1 MTTYRIPAPDGKTY
15 RIEGPEGATQEQI
28 QAEVIRQNP
37 HLAGA
42 TAPTGVAAIPTEPGA
57 NLTPTPEVKRPWY
70 ETVARKGLGGLDTA
84 AAIGAGLISAPVSQ
98 AAGIGANLVSGKYG
112 TPEGIRLAEKTA
124 GEVQKSFYQPRSE
137 EAQRNL
143 GAIGNALAPV
153 MGVAPNLT
161 VMTELGRAAA
171 PAVRAAGDLN
181 RAVAK
186 APLPMGMTLE
196 QQAAERVAN
205 SYRDAG
211 RIEAAK
217 AGNAI
222 GLVGDPGAMNPT
234 RGTKV
239 MSRATDPKLVTAA
252 AAKSNDLQLPIIA
265 KKEMGLPENTS
276 LNSKVPFDDAR
287 KLASGSY
294 EEISKIPLLTAD
306 ADTVAAINNLKP
318 SEIAGRTADA
328 AKAAAEIDLV
338 IADLQNGISGKKA
351 INTISAFRKDAQSIF
366 NSEKLG
372 TPLTSAQR
380 DMAVAYKA
388 MADKLEDMIAANLKE
403 DPRFAARFNADRTQ
417 QAKIN
422 AYEDATNFGTGKI
435 DPTVLAK
442 HTKDNPN
449 LTGDI
454 ATIGKFTN
462 NFPEAMG
469 IVTPENWVGAG
480 VRHLSR
486 ASVSGTIGAGIGALT
501 PIGPIGGGA
510 LGFGVGAGL
519 SHWNAQRM
527 TRPGYQAANA
537 IPTDYRPAVNNLRP
551 VNPNMTT
558 NSMVPFDY
566 ANATAPNWVP
576 GGRGPQGPTMVPNVG
591 SGYPEL
597 PAPSAQSTLGA
608 VAAENARRAAMSR
621 TLGQQAE
628 AQQAAAEAAGRPP
641 TSGAVILER
650 DPVTGTFS
658 VGAEAGKGLTPDIQV
673 IQSTGAN
680 LSAAADILASGK
692 APALL
697 TPEQR
702 IAWNKTKVDIAEAGK
717 GYAALSD
724 KALAAKMQDRAWVQE
739 ALTKAQD
746 KARAFQDIA
755 ARAANERIRQA
766 ALVKREQMMDL
777 VEQLQDTL
785 GRARPVSGS
794 SQGPKTRA
802 AQRNALAPESQNQL
816 GQ

>member
-1 MTTYRIPAPDGKTY
+1 MADMTEVYDALRKANAAGDTASVKKLVDYIGTQ
-15 RIEGPEGATQEQI
+15 GAAT
-28 QAEVIRQNP
+28 
-37 HLAGA
+37 GA
-42 TAPTGVAAIPTEPGA
+42 AQIPTEPGA
-57 NLTPTPEVKRPWY
+57 NLTTTPEVTRPWY
-70 ETVARKGLGGLDTA
+70 ETAYREGMGALDTA
-84 AAIGAGLISAPVSQ
+84 AAVGAGLISAPVSQ
-98 AAGIGANLVSGKYG
+98 AVGIGANLVSGKYG
-112 TPEGIRLAEKTA
+112 TQEGIQLQNKAAEA
-124 GEVQKSFYQPRSE
+124 FQKNFYQPRSE

-143 GAIGNALAPV
+143 GVISNALGPAAAI
-153 MGVAPNLT
+153 MPNLT
-161 VMTELGRAAA
+161 VMNELGRAAA
-171 PAVRAAGDLN
+171 PAARAVGDLN
-181 RAVAK
+181 RAVVN

-234 RGTKV
+234 RGTKA

-252 AAKSNDLQLPIIA
+252 AAKSNDLQLPNIA
-265 KKEMGLPENTS
+265 KKEMGLPENTA
-276 LNSKVPFDDAR
+276 LNSKVPFDEAR
-287 KLASGSY
+287 KLASGTY
-294 EEISKIPLLTAD
+294 KEISKIPLLTAD
-306 ADTVAAINNLKP
+306 ADTVAAINSLKP

-328 AKAAAEIDLV
+328 AKAASEIDLV
-338 IADLQNGISGKKA
+338 IADLQNGISGQKA

-380 DMAVAYKA
+380 DMATAYKA

-403 DPRFAARFNADRTQ
+403 DPRFAARFNADRMQ

-469 IVTPENWVGAG
+469 IVTPENWVGTG
-480 VRHLSR
+480 IRHISR
-486 ASVSGTIGAGIGALT
+486 ASVGGTIGAGLGALT

-510 LGFGVGAGL
+510 LGVGVGAGL

-551 VNPNMTT
+551 VEPNITT
-558 NSMVPFDY
+558 NSMVPYDY
-566 ANATAPNWVP
+566 ANATSPDWVP
-576 GGRGPQGPTMVPNVG
+576 GGRGPQGPTMVPNVE
-591 SGYPEL
+591 SGYPALGLSGARE
-597 PAPSAQSTLGA
+597 TLSS
-608 VAAENARRAAMSR
+608 VATENARRAAMSR

-628 AQQAAAEAAGRPP
+628 AQQAAAEAAGRQP
-641 TSGAVILER
+641 TSGAVVLER
-650 DPVTGTFS
+650 DPVTGQFS
-658 VGAEAGKGLTPDIQV
+658 VGAEGGKGLTPNIQV

-680 LSAAADILASGK
+680 LSAAADLLASGK

-702 IAWNKTKVDIAEAGK
+702 IAWNKTKVDIAEAGP

-724 KALAAKMQDRAWVQE
+724 KALAAKMQDRVWVQDT
-739 ALTKAQD
+739 LTKAQD
-746 KARAFQDIA
+746 KARAFEDIA

-766 ALVKREQMMDL
+766 ALMKREQMMDL
-777 VEQLQDTL
+777 VEQLQETL

-794 SQGPKTRA
+794 AQGPKTRA
-802 AQRNALAPESQNQL
+802 AQRNALAPQSQNMMDTISP
-816 GQ
+816 